1 MESIKK
7 NWLVY
12 LLVIVILLV
21 VVKKIEQEPKT
32 VTKTKVIYKTKIDT
46 IHTVE
51 IKEVTKKVI
60 VEKIKTVKGKDSII
74 YVDRKTD
81 TSIEAN
87 QYDTELK
94 SNNALAK
101 LKITTTG
108 QLLDVSGTI
117 QWNEKETQT
126 TTTIIKP
133 KSGLFLYGQ
142 TSVKPL
148 LEVSSM
154 GLDYQFKNTV
164 IIGTSFSLDHMTK
177 QNYVNVK
184 VGFRI
189 L

>member
-1 MESIKK
+1 MKI
-7 NWLVY
+7 NIWWIAAIL
-12 LLVIVILLV
+12 IVLFALFQQC
-21 VVKKIEQEPKT
+21 EQEQKI
-32 VTKTKVIYKTKIDT
+32 VTKTKVIYKTKTDT
-46 IHTVE
+46 IKETI
-51 IKEVTKKVI
+51 IKEVPKKVI

-74 YVDRKTD
+74 YVDWKTD

-87 QYDTELK
+87 QYDTKLK
-94 SNNALAK
+94 ANNALAK

-117 QWNEKETQT
+117 SWTEKETQT

-133 KSGLFLYGQ
+133 KSGMFLYGQ
-142 TSVKPL
+142 TSVSPL
-148 LEVSSM
+148 LEVSSV

-177 QNYVNVK
+177 QNYLNLK

>member
-1 MESIKK
+1 MASIKK
-7 NWLVY
+7 NWFVY
-12 LLVIVILLV
+12 LLIIVLTFALIKQL
-21 VVKKIEQEPKT
+21 ESEPKV
-32 VTKTKVIYKTKIDT
+32 VTKTKVIYKTKTDT

-51 IKEVTKKVI
+51 IKEVPKTVI
-60 VEKIKTVKGKDSII
+60 VEKIKTIKGKDSII
-74 YVDRKTD
+74 YVDSQTD

-94 SNNALAK
+94 ANNALAK

-108 QLLDVSGTI
+108 QLLYVSGTI
-117 QWNEKETQT
+117 SWTEKETQT

-148 LEVSSM
+148 LEVSSI
-154 GLDYQFKNTV
+154 GLDYQFKNTA
-164 IIGTSFSLDHMTK
+164 IIGTSFSFDHIMK

-184 VGFRI
+184 LGFRI